1 MDAPESG
8 AVEVAYALRDR
19 QRVIQVRLAQGMTAI
34 QAVEASGILKDFPEL
49 SAGRLDLGVYGR
61 VVQETHVLRPG
72 DRVEI
77 YRRLMADPR
86 EARRRLAAEG
96 KRTGSQSPG
105 RQGRPG

>member
-1 MDAPESG
+1 MAAPESG

-34 QAVEASGILKDFPEL
+34 QAVEASGMLKDFPDL
-49 SAGRLDLGVYGR
+49 SAGSLDLGVYGR
-61 VVQETHVLRPG
+61 VVQQTHVLQPG

-77 YRRLMADPR
+77 YRRLTADPR

-96 KRTGSQSPG
+96 KTTGSPSPG

>member
-1 MDAPESG
+1 MAAPESG

-19 QRVIQVRLAQGMTAI
+19 QRVIQVRIAQGMTAI

-61 VVQETHVLRPG
+61 VVQDTHVLRPG

-77 YRRLMADPR
+77 YRRLTADPR

-96 KRTGSQSPG
+96 KRTGSPSPG
-105 RQGRPG
+105 RQGRPE